1 MDISA
6 IAKAARIGIIKHGP
20 DILTAAGVIGLIT
33 SGIMAVVNT
42 PRAVDIIRQHE
53 EELDLDEDLTA
64 KEIIADTWK
73 YYLPSVV
80 LTTMSVGSIIFARRI
95 DAKRMAAWAAAYQ
108 MSENALVRLKDSV
121 KDEFGEKK
129 LKKIEDD
136 ADLKIMDEHP
146 INPENIIDTGNGND
160 LFCDYYSGRYF
171 RSNPDAVKAVYN
183 QFIAKLLREDSMSV
197 NDWVTSLSLPALG
210 SELGDEMGW
219 TSSMYKNGD
228 LWEEPIF
235 TYGPGYLDAPCAVV
249 RLACKA
255 DVEYMYHH

>member
-20 DILTAAGVIGLIT
+20 DILTAAGVIGLIA

-42 PRAVDIIRQHE
+42 PRAVDIIRQHD

-80 LTTMSVGSIIFARRI
+80 LTTLSVGSIIFARRI